1 MACIIEIKKDLNNSI
16 DKILGG
22 YRDGSHSYYEAQ
34 RRAKEINA
42 RWADLATVSRFGND
56 IAKIKISDSV
66 FEKVANESFDSQKEL
81 ESELDDE
88 LGAPVEESTDEVFD
102 NNIIDVSTI
111 KPGVEDL
118 FEFIPDLV
126 DIGTQEQYS
135 QYLDTIFPN
144 SRVKDIIT
152 HLSKVSNIEKF
163 KINPNTQG
171 NFINSQVLGSGVYF
185 ASPDSIDYWSMELGF
200 IDDITGTY
208 TKNRNVYFAIL
219 NSKSPEEFQ
228 RNYIEDND
236 VKKETDVVIN
246 QSRVTGKREEYVVK
260 DPDIIYILG
269 SEQDKNNF
277 KQYVDAISAEV
288 VEEEHP
294 IQTAYKAQLEKTGE
308 KPKMI
313 IITGTKAILNSN
325 GTYDLVDPSNNTIMQ
340 KNMDLDTMEIIDV
353 PDTSMPYDDEIFD
366 NFVKNTLMHPYT
378 EVMLAERG
386 IDINDVFN
394 ELSVITTENELNEI
408 MGKILKSVC

>member
-22 YRDGSHSYYEAQ
+22 YRDSSHSYYEAQ

-56 IAKIKISDSV
+56 TAKIKISDTV

-102 NNIIDVSTI
+102 TAPEIIESEESV
-111 KPGVEDL
+111 
-118 FEFIPDLV
+118 
-126 DIGTQEQYS
+126 
-135 QYLDTIFPN
+135 
-144 SRVKDIIT
+144 
-152 HLSKVSNIEKF
+152 IEK
-163 KINPNTQG
+163 
-171 NFINSQVLGSGVYF
+171 
-185 ASPDSIDYWSMELGF
+185 
-200 IDDITGTY
+200 
-208 TKNRNVYFAIL
+208 
-219 NSKSPEEFQ
+219 
-228 RNYIEDND
+228 
-236 VKKETDVVIN
+236 
-246 QSRVTGKREEYVVK
+246 
-260 DPDIIYILG
+260 
-269 SEQDKNNF
+269 
-277 KQYVDAISAEV
+277 

-386 IDINDVFN
+386 IDINDIYD

>member
-56 IAKIKISDSV
+56 IAKIKISDTI

-102 NNIIDVSTI
+102 VAPEIIESEESV
-111 KPGVEDL
+111 
-118 FEFIPDLV
+118 
-126 DIGTQEQYS
+126 
-135 QYLDTIFPN
+135 
-144 SRVKDIIT
+144 
-152 HLSKVSNIEKF
+152 IEK
-163 KINPNTQG
+163 
-171 NFINSQVLGSGVYF
+171 
-185 ASPDSIDYWSMELGF
+185 
-200 IDDITGTY
+200 
-208 TKNRNVYFAIL
+208 
-219 NSKSPEEFQ
+219 
-228 RNYIEDND
+228 
-236 VKKETDVVIN
+236 
-246 QSRVTGKREEYVVK
+246 
-260 DPDIIYILG
+260 
-269 SEQDKNNF
+269 
-277 KQYVDAISAEV
+277 

-353 PDTSMPYDDEIFD
+353 PDTSMPYDDKIFD

-386 IDINDVFN
+386 IDINDIYD